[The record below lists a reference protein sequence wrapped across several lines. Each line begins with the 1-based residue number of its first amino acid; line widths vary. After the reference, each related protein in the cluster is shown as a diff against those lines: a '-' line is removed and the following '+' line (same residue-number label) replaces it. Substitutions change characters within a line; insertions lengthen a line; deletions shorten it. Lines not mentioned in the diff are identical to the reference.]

1 MRGTVNSMQQRAKV
15 AAMVGV
21 VSFENYLLAA
31 ASTGVAIY
39 SLWSAY
45 KAWRDNRLVADTA
58 VSRIRSAAQGYVQ
71 LAGRAL
77 PMPRGQ
83 SHAPLTGLQCAWWR
97 YEITDRKSEDY
108 ETIDGGTSELPF
120 LLDDDTGRC
129 VVDPRGAN
137 VFPTAKIV
145 WYGDSKWPLVRLPK
159 GEGFAGKLID
169 ALMPKGRYR
178 YTEYRLVPEE
188 RICVLGAFR
197 SPGGAGVRDPED
209 AAAAILHD
217 WKKDQNTLLGRFDR
231 DRDGRL
237 SVEEWDEARKCAREE
252 AMVARMAHPPEP
264 PDLSVLS
271 QPEDGRAF
279 LLSASDSESLA
290 GRLRHQA
297 AAAIMWCIA
306 SAAAVATAVWA
317 AERL

>member
-1 MRGTVNSMQQRAKV
+1 M
-15 AAMVGV
+15 
-21 VSFENYLLAA
+21 VSFDDYLLAV

-39 SLWSAY
+39 SLWYAY
-45 KAWRDNRLVADTA
+45 RAWRENRLVADTA
-58 VSRIRSAAQGYVQ
+58 VSRIRSAAQGYVH

-97 YEITDRKSEDY
+97 YDITDRKGGDH
-108 ETIDGGTSELPF
+108 ETIDSGTSELPF

-129 VVDPRGAN
+129 VVDPRGAK

-145 WYGDSKWPLVRLPK
+145 WYGDSKWPLVRLPN
-159 GEGFAGKLID
+159 GQGLAGKLID

-188 RICVLGAFR
+188 RIRVLGAFR
-197 SPGGAGVRDPED
+197 TPRDAGVGDLED
-209 AAAAILHD
+209 AAAALLHD

-237 SVEEWDEARKCAREE
+237 SAEEWDEARKSARQE
-252 AMVARMAHPPEP
+252 ATVARMAEPPES

-279 LLSASDSESLA
+279 LLSASDRESLA
-290 GRLRHQA
+290 ERLRHQA
-297 AAAIMWCIA
+297 AAAIMWCIGG
-306 SAAAVATAVWA
+306 AAAVATVVWA
-317 AERL
+317 AGRL

>member
-1 MRGTVNSMQQRAKV
+1 
-15 AAMVGV
+15 MVV
-21 VSFENYLLAA
+21 IMSYDDYLLAI

-39 SLWSAY
+39 SLWAAC
-45 KAWRDNRLVADTA
+45 KAWRENRVVADTA

-71 LAGRAL
+71 LAGRAS

-83 SHAPLTGLQCAWWR
+83 SHAPLSGLQCAWWR
-97 YEITDRKSEDY
+97 YEITDRRGGDED
-108 ETIDGGTSELPF
+108 TIDSGTSELPF

-129 VVDPRGAN
+129 MVDPRGAK

-145 WYGDSKWPLVRLPK
+145 WYGDSKWPAVRLPN
-159 GEGFAGKLID
+159 GQGFAGKLID

-197 SPGGAGVRDPED
+197 SP
-209 AAAAILHD
+209 AAPASAI
-217 WKKDQNTLLGRFDR
+217 WKMLPRRYCTIEKDQTALLGRFDR

-237 SVEEWDEARKCAREE
+237 SAEEWDEARKSARQE
-252 AMVARMAHPPEP
+252 ATVARMARPPEP

-290 GRLRHQA
+290 GRLRHKA
-297 AAAIMWCIA
+297 AAAIMWCIG

>member
-1 MRGTVNSMQQRAKV
+1 
-15 AAMVGV
+15 MV
-21 VSFENYLLAA
+21 SLDDYLLAI

-39 SLWSAY
+39 SLWAAC
-45 KAWRDNRLVADTA
+45 KAWRENRLVADTA

-77 PMPRGQ
+77 PMPRGR
-83 SHAPLTGLQCAWWR
+83 SHAPLSGLQCAWWR
-97 YEITDRKSEDY
+97 YEITDRKGGDDG
-108 ETIDGGTSELPF
+108 TIDSGTSELPF

-129 VVDPRGAN
+129 VVDPRGAK

-145 WYGDSKWPLVRLPK
+145 WYGESKWPLVRLPK
-159 GEGFAGKLID
+159 GEGLAGRLID

-197 SPGGAGVRDPED
+197 SPAGAGVRDLED
-209 AAAAILHD
+209 AAAALLHD
-217 WKKDQNTLLGRFDR
+217 WKKDQTTLLGRFDR

-237 SVEEWDEARKCAREE
+237 SAEEWDEARKSARQE
-252 AMVARMAHPPEP
+252 ATVARMAGPPEP
-264 PDLSVLS
+264 PELSVLS
-271 QPEDGRAF
+271 QPDDGRAF
-279 LLSASDSESLA
+279 LLSASDRESLA
-290 GRLRHQA
+290 GRLRHKFA
-297 AAAIMWCIA
+297 ASIMWCIGA
-306 SAAAVATAVWA
+306 AAAVATAVWA